1 VATRSA
7 AADDAA
13 GTPAVGAVAGGGPT
27 AVTAATRRRVER
39 SMAGL
44 SRSAATR
51 MDETLPWYRALSAE
65 DRSWVGLVAQ
75 AGIGAFVAWLN
86 QPDGTLAITADVF
99 GTAPRELTRSV
110 TLRQTLDLV
119 RTVISVVEDEVD
131 GLAVPGEQH
140 TLREAVL
147 RYSREVAFA
156 AAEVYAQAAEARG
169 AWDARLESLVVDAVL
184 RGEADDALQSRA
196 AALGWDAVTGVVVVA
211 GNAAAGSAEE
221 VVEQLRRRTRRL
233 RVDALTAVQGG
244 RLVAVLGG
252 VTESLRTVT
261 DLDDCFGPGA
271 VVVGLVVPHL
281 FAAGRSARAALSGLV
296 AARAWPDAPRP
307 VLADDLLPERVL
319 SGDAAARRAL
329 VDRVHRPLEAAG
341 GTLLDTVTTYL
352 ESGGSLEGSA
362 RQLFVHPNTVR
373 YRLRRAADVCG
384 YDVTNARDAYVVQL
398 ATALGR
404 LAQAP
409 RRPTIVTEPSRRSDV
424 GPLAL

>member
-1 VATRSA
+1 
-7 AADDAA
+7 
-13 GTPAVGAVAGGGPT
+13 
-27 AVTAATRRRVER
+27 
-39 SMAGL
+39 
-44 SRSAATR
+44 
-51 MDETLPWYRALSAE
+51 
-65 DRSWVGLVAQ
+65 
-75 AGIGAFVAWLN
+75 
-86 QPDGTLAITADVF
+86 
-99 GTAPRELTRSV
+99 V

-119 RTVISVVEDEVD
+119 RTVIAVVEDEVD
-131 GLAVPGEQH
+131 GLAAPGEQH

-233 RVDALTAVQGG
+233 QVDALTAVQGG

-252 VTESLRTVT
+252 VSQPLRTVS

-271 VVVGLVVPHL
+271 LVVGPVVPHL

-341 GTLLDTVTTYL
+341 ATLLDTVTTYL

-409 RRPTIVTEPSRRSDV
+409 RRPSIVTEPSPRPDV
-424 GPLAL
+424 GPRTL